1 MSCSITPSTPSNVKI
16 DIMMSNE
23 AMNHY
28 KKDYYGMS
36 TCKVGYDYSYLADLK
51 FLLQYSECAQLV
63 CSCYC
68 NCTNEAIEERI
79 NTL

>member
-1 MSCSITPSTPSNVKI
+1 MSCSITPSTPSSVKI

-23 AMNHY
+23 AMNQY
-28 KKDYYGMS
+28 RKDYYGMS

-51 FLLQYSECAQLV
+51 FLLRYTECAQLV
-63 CSCYC
+63 CACYC
-68 NCTNEAIEERI
+68 NCTHETIEERI